1 MVMTPLDNC
10 LEAVRKRIK
19 QTKDPDARSELVAIR
34 NELTALKKKKILAE
48 LDKDSEKYRA
58 LIEKLDAISKAIKET
73 ADAIEA
79 ASKSAALLVQIAEL
93 LTGV

>member
-34 NELTALKKKKILAE
+34 NELTALKKNRILAE
-48 LDKDSEKYRA
+48 LDKDAEKYRA
-58 LIEKLDAISKAIKET
+58 LIGKLGAIRKAIKET

-79 ASKSAALLVQIAEL
+79 ASKAAALLAQIATL
-93 LTGV
+93 LAGV